1 MKTHSARTLAAVCV
15 AGLGAAAGAAAYL
28 TVRGLPGVLYAAGLC
43 LAAVVGAVAI
53 VGSRPEPKQAVI
65 ELTGDGDTA
74 PAARRKVP
82 RWTRKSRIIADLQLE
97 LAARGAELEEHRH
110 ALANLATQLSRES
123 EEARRTKEQLEEQIS
138 ELTSERDGLLLIV
151 TEERERFERTLD
163 ELGGG
168 IGRHGDEIAELKREL
183 EALIAR

>member
-1 MKTHSARTLAAVCV
+1 MSKVSARTLAAAGV
-15 AGLGAAAGAAAYL
+15 AGIGATAAAAAYL
-28 TVRGLPGVLYAAGLC
+28 AVRGLPGVLYAAGLC
-43 LAAVVGAVAI
+43 LAAVVGAIAI
-53 VGSRPEPKQAVI
+53 AGSRPEPKQAVI
-65 ELTGDGDTA
+65 ELTGEGET
-74 PAARRKVP
+74 PPARRKVP
-82 RWTRKSRIIADLQLE
+82 RWTRKSRVIADLQLE

-123 EEARRTKEQLEEQIS
+123 EEARSTKQQLEAQID

-183 EALIAR
+183 EALIAG

>member
-1 MKTHSARTLAAVCV
+1 VKKASARTLAAVCV

-28 TVRGLPGVLYAAGLC
+28 AVRGLPGVLYAAGLC

-65 ELTGDGDTA
+65 ELTGGETA
-74 PAARRKVP
+74 PAGRKVP

-97 LAARGAELEEHRH
+97 LVARAAELEEHRH

-168 IGRHGDEIAELKREL
+168 IGRHGNEIAELKREL

>member
-1 MKTHSARTLAAVCV
+1 MKTLSARTLAAVCV
-15 AGLGAAAGAAAYL
+15 AGLGTAAGAAAYL
-28 TVRGLPGVLYAAGLC
+28 AVRGLPGVLYAAGLC

-65 ELTGDGDTA
+65 ELTGDGETA
-74 PAARRKVP
+74 SAGRKVP

-97 LAARGAELEEHRH
+97 LVARGAELEEHRH

>member
-1 MKTHSARTLAAVCV
+1 MSKASARTLAAACV

-28 TVRGLPGVLYAAGLC
+28 AVRGLPGVLYAAGLC
-43 LAAVVGAVAI
+43 LAAVIGAIAI
-53 VGSRPEPKQAVI
+53 VGSRSQPKHAVI
-65 ELTGDGDTA
+65 ELTGERETPSA
-74 PAARRKVP
+74 KRKVS
-82 RWTRKSRIIADLQLE
+82 RWTRKSRVIADLQLE
-97 LAARGAELEEHRH
+97 LVARAGELEEHRH

-123 EEARRTKEQLEEQIS
+123 EEARRTQEQLEAQLS
-138 ELTSERDGLLLIV
+138 ELTAERDGLLLIV

-168 IGRHGDEIAELKREL
+168 IGRHGDEITELKREL

>member
-1 MKTHSARTLAAVCV
+1 MRKVSARTVAASGV
-15 AGLGAAAGAAAYL
+15 AVVGAAAAAAAYL
-28 TVRGLPGVLYAAGLC
+28 AVGGLPGMLYAAGLC
-43 LAAVVGAVAI
+43 LAAIFGAIATA
-53 VGSRPEPKQAVI
+53 GSRPEPKQAII
-65 ELTGDGDTA
+65 ELTGDGETPPIRQKA
-74 PAARRKVP
+74 P

-97 LAARGAELEEHRH
+97 LAARGAELEEHRQ

-123 EEARRTKEQLEEQIS
+123 EEARQTKQQLEEQIR

>member
-1 MKTHSARTLAAVCV
+1 MTKVSARTLAAACV
-15 AGLGAAAGAAAYL
+15 AGLGAAAAAAAYL
-28 TVRGLPGVLYAAGLC
+28 AVRGLPGVLYACGLC
-43 LAAVVGAVAI
+43 LAAVVGAIAI
-53 VGSRPEPKQAVI
+53 LGSRREPKQAVI
-65 ELTGDGDTA
+65 ELTGDGETSRNA
-74 PAARRKVP
+74 PRWRRK
-82 RWTRKSRIIADLQLE
+82 SGIIADLQLE
-97 LAARGAELEEHRH
+97 LAARGAELQEHRG

-123 EEARRTKEQLEEQIS
+123 EEARRTKGQLEGQIS

-183 EALIAR
+183 EALIAP